1 MPSTPVVVEQWLSLS
16 RPALLEKVRQVVKRR
31 EVEVWAAVRGHSVLA
46 AQVRGALSALKAE
59 VRGTRDE
66 GMWGMWIEQARQ
78 ALGQTES
85 APASAP
91 QPAAAA
97 EEPARE
103 AESKEEPEPEPEITL
118 APEQPSRPKA
128 ASTVPPVMFQ
138 APGS

>member
-85 APASAP
+85 APAP

-103 AESKEEPEPEPEITL
+103 AESKEEPEPEITL